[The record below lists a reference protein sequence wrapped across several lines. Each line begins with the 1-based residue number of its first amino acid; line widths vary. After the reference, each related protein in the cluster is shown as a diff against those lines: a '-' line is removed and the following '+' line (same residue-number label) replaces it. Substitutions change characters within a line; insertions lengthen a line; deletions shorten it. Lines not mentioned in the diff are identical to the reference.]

1 MFYILQNIDENFL
14 VSKPCSIFGMN
25 YRPDI
30 PLLLGLYEAVHLNRN
45 FVLALTTS
53 HASSRIGSSH
63 SLNDLPEEVP
73 PAIPRASDGMF
84 CTCHR

>member
-1 MFYILQNIDENFL
+1 MSSRHVAGTFPVHNTFL
-14 VSKPCSIFGMN
+14 Y